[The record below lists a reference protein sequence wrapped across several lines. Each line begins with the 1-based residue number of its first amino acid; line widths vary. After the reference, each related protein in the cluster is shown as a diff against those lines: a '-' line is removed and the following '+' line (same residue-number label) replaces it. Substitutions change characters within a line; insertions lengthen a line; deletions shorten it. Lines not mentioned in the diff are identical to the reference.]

1 MERVP
6 LRKPKLYFDTMAH
19 PSHVTFDDGVEE
31 RRNLSWVNYVEAR
44 WDHSEPELI
53 KIEIG
58 ERVVFLRGHNLG
70 PLFAA
75 IEDHTLFRVRAQPA
89 LETDRERECDTFVS
103 EIHFTVKQKP
113 ETGGKRLEQGE
124 LF

>member
-31 RRNLSWVNYVEAR
+31 RRNVSWVNYVEAR
-44 WDHSEPELI
+44 WDHLEPELI

-58 ERVVFLRGHNLG
+58 ERVVFLRGHNPSTKSQTSLANSSIY
-70 PLFAA
+70 PSSEKREFA
-75 IEDHTLFRVRAQPA
+75 PS
-89 LETDRERECDTFVS
+89 ETS
-103 EIHFTVKQKP
+103 AH
-113 ETGGKRLEQGE
+113 G
-124 LF
+124 